1 MPMRIA
7 AARTCQA
14 VQPTAMMLNSSNLSS
29 ADYDPWS
36 GILTIV
42 FHGGRVYEY
51 YHVPH
56 SEYSGL
62 VNASSH
68 GKYFHE
74 HIKDHYAYQRVN

>member
-1 MPMRIA
+1 
-7 AARTCQA
+7 
-14 VQPTAMMLNSSNLSS
+14 MMLDSSTLSS

-36 GILTIV
+36 GTLTIV
-42 FHGGRVYEY
+42 FHGGRIYQY

-62 VNASSH
+62 VNARSH

-74 HIKDHYAYQRVN
+74 HIKHRYDYERVN

>member
-1 MPMRIA
+1 MRIA
-7 AARTCQA
+7 AARIDQA
-14 VQPTAMMLNSSNLSS
+14 IQPTVMMLNSSNLSS

-36 GILTIV
+36 GTLTIA

-51 YHVPH
+51 YHVSP

-68 GKYFHE
+68 GQYFHK
-74 HIKDHYAYQRVN
+74 HIKEHYDYQRVA